1 MSKSAEAFRT
11 ISEVADWL
19 GVQTHVLRFW
29 ESKFTQIKPI
39 KRAGGRRYY
48 RPADMLL
55 IGGIRKLLH
64 GDGLTIKGVQ
74 KLLREEGIAHV
85 LDMSAPLEG
94 TTVSQ
99 AAEEI
104 VKEASFIV
112 AEPEHNHS
120 VSSVSPFPLT
130 NKPNTI
136 PEPQIP
142 KADWELD
149 QKQRT
154 KQSYHNK
161 IFEENPKAPVTPQ
174 DLPQSQEKTTPAKI
188 LTEALSSSEDIS
200 KLNAVEP
207 SPKTENEF
215 ENSARISFPSMRA
228 SRLQDNPK
236 SDETLNATNAPPNN
250 SKLKPR
256 VIKTP
261 DEITRESMNISTS
274 LFVKLVQIKN
284 LGTEQQKIAKPLIDR
299 LLVLRNK
306 MTKDQLDLK

>member
-29 ESKFTQIKPI
+29 ESKFSQIKPI

-112 AEPEHNHS
+112 AEPEHNLS

-154 KQSYHNK
+154 KQNYHNK
-161 IFEENPKAPVTPQ
+161 IFEENSKGPAITQ

-284 LGTEQQKIAKPLIDR
+284 LGTEQQKIAKPLINR
-299 LLVLRNK
+299 LVVLRNK

>member
-1 MSKSAEAFRT
+1 
-11 ISEVADWL
+11 
-19 GVQTHVLRFW
+19 
-29 ESKFTQIKPI
+29 
-39 KRAGGRRYY
+39 
-48 RPADMLL
+48 
-55 IGGIRKLLH
+55 
-64 GDGLTIKGVQ
+64 
-74 KLLREEGIAHV
+74 
-85 LDMSAPLEG
+85 MSAPLEG

-154 KQSYHNK
+154 KQNYHNK
-161 IFEENPKAPVTPQ
+161 IFEENSKRPAITQ

-284 LGTEQQKIAKPLIDR
+284 LGTEQQKIAKPLINR
-299 LLVLRNK
+299 LVVLRNK